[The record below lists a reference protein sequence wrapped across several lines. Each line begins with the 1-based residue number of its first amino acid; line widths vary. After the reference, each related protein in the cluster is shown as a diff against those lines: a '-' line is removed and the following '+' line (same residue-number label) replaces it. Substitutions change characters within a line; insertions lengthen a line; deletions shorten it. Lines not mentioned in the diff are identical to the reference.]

1 MSKHKQYGVE
11 RQRLVTDADILSTRA
26 EAAQA
31 LAGSSRTFDIKYRN
45 VAKMFEEA
53 ALLYRQAGLGLAAR
67 AAYQDASEAF
77 TTAGRLQDASKCQG
91 LAEAV
96 PVYYEEEI

>member
-1 MSKHKQYGVE
+1 MSKANDKLSGVE
-11 RQRLVTDADILSTRA
+11 RRRKVSEADSLFTKAEHA
-26 EAAQA
+26 EAS
-31 LAGSSRTFDIKYRN
+31 LA
-45 VAKMFEEA
+45 AKKFEKA

-77 TTAGRLQDASKCQG
+77 TKAGRLQDAEKCNG

-96 PVYYEEEI
+96 PVYYEEDIV